1 MTYLEQAQHNR
12 EVAEALSDG
21 DSPTSR
27 QWAVTCLFYAAV
39 HYVNAHV
46 GNRPVPDN
54 HTDRDSYVRGNMQL
68 IHNDYRW
75 LRTKSQD
82 ARYRLQNPPKT
93 VVDKALLKA
102 DKIQQFV
109 QRPCPVVH

>member
-1 MTYLEQAQHNR
+1 MTSLEQAQHNR
-12 EVAEALSDG
+12 DVAKALSDG
-21 DSPTSR
+21 DSPISY

-54 HTDRDSYVRGNMQL
+54 HTERDSYVRGNMQPVY
-68 IHNDYRW
+68 NDYRW

-82 ARYRLQNPPKT
+82 ARYHLRNLPKT
-93 VVDKALLKA
+93 VVDKALLKT
-102 DKIQQFV
+102 DKIQKFV
-109 QRPCPVVH
+109 QRPSPVVH

>member
-1 MTYLEQAQHNR
+1 MTHLDQARHNR

-46 GNRPVPDN
+46 RHRPVPDN
-54 HTDRDSYVRGNMQL
+54 PRDRDNYVRRNMQS

-75 LRTKSQD
+75 LRTKSED
-82 ARYRLQNPPKT
+82 ARYRLQSTPKT
-93 VVDKALLKA
+93 VVDGALSKV
-102 DKIQQFV
+102 DEIQKFV
-109 QRPCPVVH
+109 QRFLPVVH